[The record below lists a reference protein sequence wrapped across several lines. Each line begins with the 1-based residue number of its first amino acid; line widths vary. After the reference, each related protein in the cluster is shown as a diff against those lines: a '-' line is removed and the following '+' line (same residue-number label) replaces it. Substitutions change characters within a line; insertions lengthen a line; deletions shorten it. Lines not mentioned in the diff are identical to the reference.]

1 MFKLSKRM
9 KNSPMFVHVFHKTL
23 NLAISHYCF
32 AEEKAEIVYQIHNSR
47 VEPLFLLIKSFCFVA
62 FALPSPSSL
71 LEFPGSCL
79 AEYREKMYQNL

>member
-1 MFKLSKRM
+1 MEK
-9 KNSPMFVHVFHKTL
+9 SPSSIHVFHKTL
-23 NLAISHYCF
+23 NLAISHCCF

-62 FALPSPSSL
+62 FALASPSSL
-71 LEFPGSCL
+71 LKFPGFCL